1 MPRTP
6 ELRHFHERTTVGRT
20 VTAAA
25 ALALLVAAS
34 CGADDTAPSPSAAPP
49 AVEAIPV
56 AALPGTAGDAVVLDV
71 STAATG
77 ATEHEELES
86 LLLDAGF
93 EGGSERSFSKVT
105 GGRRRLLARVL
116 EFESAAGAE
125 RYMRWLSDH
134 VEELI
139 GEADLDPDLEA
150 PGGGTVYVH
159 EPDPCCHND
168 SRIFLAVWAD
178 GPRVITLEIAGQ
190 TARAS
195 DVAELASRL
204 AAAVR

>member
-6 ELRHFHERTTVGRT
+6 EVRHFHERTTVGRS
-20 VTAAA
+20 VTAAVVS
-25 ALALLVAAS
+25 ALLVAAS
-34 CGADDTAPSPSAAPP
+34 CGSEPTAEPVAAAPVATIP
-49 AVEAIPV
+49 AG
-56 AALPGTAGDAVVLDV
+56 ALPGTAGDAVALDV
-71 STAATG
+71 RRVATDAIAAG
-77 ATEHEELES
+77 ELET

-93 EGGSERSFSKVT
+93 EGGSERTFSKVA

-116 EFESAAGAE
+116 EFETAAGAR
-125 RYMRWLSDH
+125 RYVRWLSGH

-139 GEADLDPDLEA
+139 GDAELDPALEA

-168 SRIFLAVWAD
+168 SRIFLAVWAE
-178 GPRVITLEIAGQ
+178 GPRAITLEIAGQ

-195 DVAELASRL
+195 HVAELTAKL
-204 AAAVR
+204 DAAI

>member
-6 ELRHFHERTTVGRT
+6 EVRHFHERTTVGRT

-25 ALALLVAAS
+25 ALTLLVAAS
-34 CGADDTAPSPSAAPP
+34 CDAEDTAPSSSAASP

-56 AALPGTAGDAVVLDV
+56 AALPGTAGDAVALDAR
-71 STAATG
+71 TAATG
-77 ATEHEELES
+77 ATEHEELET

-125 RYMRWLSDH
+125 RYVRWLSDH

-190 TARAS
+190 AAHAS
-195 DVAELASRL
+195 DVAELASKL
-204 AAAVR
+204 DAAV

>member
-6 ELRHFHERTTVGRT
+6 EVRHFHERTTVGRS

-25 ALALLVAAS
+25 ALALLVAVS
-34 CGADDTAPSPSAAPP
+34 CGADDTAPPSSAAAP

-56 AALPGTAGDAVVLDV
+56 AALPGAASDAVALDARTV
-71 STAATG
+71 ATG
-77 ATEHEELES
+77 ATEPEELET

-93 EGGSERSFSKVT
+93 EGGAERTFSKVA

-116 EFESAAGAE
+116 EFETAAGAQ
-125 RYMRWLSDH
+125 RYVRWLSDH

-139 GEADLDPDLEA
+139 GESELDPGLEA

-168 SRIFLAVWAD
+168 SRIFLAAWAE
-178 GPRVITLEIAGQ
+178 GPRAITLEIAGQ
-190 TARAS
+190 AARAA
-195 DVAELASRL
+195 DVAELTAKL
-204 AAAVR
+204 DAAV

>member
-6 ELRHFHERTTVGRT
+6 EVRHFHERTTVRRT

-34 CGADDTAPSPSAAPP
+34 CGADDTTPSPVAAPA

-56 AALPGTAGDAVVLDV
+56 EALPGTAGDAVALDAV
-71 STAATG
+71 MVATG
-77 ATEHEELES
+77 ATEPEELETV
-86 LLLDAGF
+86 LLDAGF
-93 EGGSERSFSKVT
+93 EGGSERSFSKVI

-116 EFESAAGAE
+116 EFETAAGAQ
-125 RYMRWLSDH
+125 RYVRWVSDH

-139 GEADLDPDLEA
+139 GDAAHAPALEA
-150 PGGGTVYVH
+150 PGGGRVYVH

-168 SRIFLAVWAD
+168 SRIFLAVWVEESRA
-178 GPRVITLEIAGQ
+178 ITLEIAGQ
-190 TARAS
+190 AARAAS
-195 DVAELASRL
+195 VADLASRL
-204 AAAVR
+204 DAAV